1 VAASG
6 VHRNLRNGRAY
17 QREHDEIA
25 EPAVPSGHRPLSEQ
39 AQAIY
44 AWMRR
49 QSWLGSENPLFE
61 VRERRIGGVANG
73 RVSADARNEEPDRA
87 IKRGQTYNDPP

>member
-1 VAASG
+1 MRLPS
-6 VHRNLRNGRAY
+6 LRSRQDIDPFLSRLKRSTRGCAGNRGLGERT
-17 QREHDEIA
+17 
-25 EPAVPSGHRPLSEQ
+25 RPL
-39 AQAIY
+39 
-44 AWMRR
+44 
-49 QSWLGSENPLFE
+49 E